1 MLRWEFKMTEDKL
14 KNLLQKADQSA
25 GHPSRVEVDISAIRK
40 KAKRRLIYRLA
51 YPSAVAAVLILAV
64 TVWSLLT
71 PKPETGQEPAQDGSV
86 EMKIKQLQAST
97 DETINLI
104 HEIIEDEQRQ
114 QRLNELNAQLASIP
128 DPLEEI
134 QEELDRTAFILVYS
148 ADRMYKELNLTDSAV
163 ETYRRVIKL
172 FPDNQWAKVARER
185 LEDIKN
191 RRKNN
196 DSSKGE
202 SKWKQQNTLS

>member
-1 MLRWEFKMTEDKL
+1 MTEDKL
-14 KNLLQKADQSA
+14 KNMLRKADQSA
-25 GHPSRVEVDISAIRK
+25 GIPSPVEVDISAIWQR
-40 KAKRRLIYRLA
+40 AKRRRIYRLA
-51 YPSAVAAVLILAV
+51 YPSAAAAVVIIAV
-64 TVWSLLT
+64 TLWSLLI
-71 PKPETGQEPAQDGSV
+71 PEPETGRQPTQVASD
-86 EMKIKQLQAST
+86 EMKIRQLQAST
-97 DETINLI
+97 DETVNLI
-104 HEIIEDEQRQ
+104 REILEEEQRQ

-185 LEDIKN
+185 LEEIKN
-191 RRKNN
+191 KRNNN

>member
-1 MLRWEFKMTEDKL
+1 MTEDKL

-25 GHPSRVEVDISAIRK
+25 GIPSPVEVDISTIRQK
-40 KAKRRLIYRLA
+40 VKRRQIYRLV
-51 YPSAVAAVLILAV
+51 YPAAAAAVVIIAV
-64 TVWSLLT
+64 SLWSLLM
-71 PKPETGQEPAQDGSV
+71 PKQETSKEPSQDISI
-86 EMKIKQLQAST
+86 ELKIKQLQAST

-104 HEIIEDEQRQ
+104 HEIIEKEQRQ
-114 QRLNELNAQLASIP
+114 HRLNELNAQLASIP

-134 QEELDRTAFILVYS
+134 QEEFDRTAFILVYS
-148 ADRMYKELNLTDSAV
+148 ADRMYKEFNLTDSAV

-191 RRKNN
+191 KRKNN

>member
-1 MLRWEFKMTEDKL
+1 MTEDKL
-14 KNLLQKADQSA
+14 KNMLRKADQSA
-25 GHPSRVEVDISAIRK
+25 GIPSPVEVDISAIRQR
-40 KAKRRLIYRLA
+40 AKRRRIYRLA
-51 YPSAVAAVLILAV
+51 YPSAAAAVVIIAV
-64 TVWSLLT
+64 TLWSLLI
-71 PKPETGQEPAQDGSV
+71 PEPETGRQPTQVASD
-86 EMKIKQLQAST
+86 EMKIRQLQAST
-97 DETINLI
+97 DETVNLI
-104 HEIIEDEQRQ
+104 REILEEEQRQ

-163 ETYRRVIKL
+163 KTYRRVIKL

-185 LEDIKN
+185 LEEIKN
-191 RRKNN
+191 KRNNN

>member
-1 MLRWEFKMTEDKL
+1 MTEDKL
-14 KNLLQKADQSA
+14 KNMLRKADQSA
-25 GHPSRVEVDISAIRK
+25 GIPSPVEVDISAIWQR
-40 KAKRRLIYRLA
+40 AKRRRIYRLA
-51 YPSAVAAVLILAV
+51 YPSAAAAVVIIAV
-64 TVWSLLT
+64 TLWSLLI
-71 PKPETGQEPAQDGSV
+71 PEPETGRQPTQVASD
-86 EMKIKQLQAST
+86 EMKIRQLQAST
-97 DETINLI
+97 DETVNLI
-104 HEIIEDEQRQ
+104 REILEEEQRQ

-185 LEDIKN
+185 LEEIKN
-191 RRKNN
+191 KRNNN

-202 SKWKQQNTLS
+202 TQWKQQNTLS